1 MGLKMTKQMTV
12 TELKNLMNLSGWTH
26 EQVIT
31 INKEYDY
38 NGHVLEG
45 IAEVVSRNPNV
56 PFEIHFNEGF
66 KYNVE
71 KDELTTQ
78 KDDSLYG
85 IWWFTPELEIVD
97 NEGEKI
103 DSWDLDKQGFKPDFL
118 RSITPR
124 VIANAEEKPRMKEV
138 KKVGR
143 PRSTAEGRKKLHV
156 LSKS

>member
-1 MGLKMTKQMTV
+1 MYNYLHQINKQMGLKMTNTMRV
-12 TELKNLMNLSGWTH
+12 TELKNLMKLSGWTY

-103 DSWDLDKQGFKPDFL
+103 DSWDLDKQGFKPDF
-118 RSITPR
+118 SQVDYSE
-124 VIANAEEKPRMKEV
+124 VIANA
-138 KKVGR
+138 KK
-143 PRSTAEGRKKLHV
+143 SQE
-156 LSKS
+156 

>member
-1 MGLKMTKQMTV
+1 MTKKMTVNDIKS
-12 TELKNLMNLSGWTH
+12 LMNLSGWTH

-31 INKEYDY
+31 INNEYDDT
-38 NGHVLEG
+38 VEG

-85 IWWFTPELEIVD
+85 IWWFTPEMEIVD

-103 DSWDLDKQGFKPDFL
+103 DSWDLDNQGFKLEFSNVDY
-118 RSITPR
+118 SEI
-124 VIANAEEKPRMKEV
+124 IENA
-138 KKVGR
+138 
-143 PRSTAEGRKKLHV
+143 
-156 LSKS
+156 KSSQE

>member
-1 MGLKMTKQMTV
+1 MTKKMTV
-12 TELKNLMNLSGWTH
+12 NDLKSLMNLSGWTH

-31 INKEYDY
+31 INNEYDDT
-38 NGHVLEG
+38 VEG

-56 PFEIHFNEGF
+56 PLEIHFNEGF

-85 IWWFTPELEIVD
+85 IWWFTPEMEIVD

-103 DSWDLDKQGFKPDFL
+103 DSWDLDNQGFKLEFSNVDY
-118 RSITPR
+118 SEI
-124 VIANAEEKPRMKEV
+124 IENA
-138 KKVGR
+138 
-143 PRSTAEGRKKLHV
+143 
-156 LSKS
+156 KSSQE

>member
-1 MGLKMTKQMTV
+1 MTKKMTV
-12 TELKNLMNLSGWTH
+12 NDLKSLMNLSGWTH

-31 INKEYDY
+31 INNEYDDT
-38 NGHVLEG
+38 VEG

-85 IWWFTPELEIVD
+85 IWWFTTEMEIVD

-103 DSWDLDKQGFKPDFL
+103 DSWDLDNQGFKLEFSNVDY
-118 RSITPR
+118 SETIE
-124 VIANAEEKPRMKEV
+124 NA
-138 KKVGR
+138 
-143 PRSTAEGRKKLHV
+143 
-156 LSKS
+156 KSSQE

>member
-1 MGLKMTKQMTV
+1 MTIIHLQMCNYLHQINKQMGLKMTNTMRV
-12 TELKNLMNLSGWTH
+12 TELKNLMKLSGWTH

-103 DSWDLDKQGFKPDFL
+103 DSWDLDKQGFKPDF
-118 RSITPR
+118 SQVDYSE
-124 VIANAEEKPRMKEV
+124 VIANA
-138 KKVGR
+138 KK
-143 PRSTAEGRKKLHV
+143 SQE
-156 LSKS
+156 

>member
-1 MGLKMTKQMTV
+1 MTV
-12 TELKNLMNLSGWTH
+12 NDLKSLMNLSGWTH

-31 INKEYDY
+31 INNEYDDT
-38 NGHVLEG
+38 VEG

-85 IWWFTPELEIVD
+85 IWWFTPEMEIVD

-103 DSWDLDKQGFKPDFL
+103 DSWDLDNQGFKLEFSNVDY
-118 RSITPR
+118 SETIE
-124 VIANAEEKPRMKEV
+124 NA
-138 KKVGR
+138 
-143 PRSTAEGRKKLHV
+143 
-156 LSKS
+156 KSSQE

>member
-85 IWWFTPELEIVD
+85 MWWFTPELEIVD

-103 DSWDLDKQGFKPDFL
+103 DSWDLDKQGFKPDF
-118 RSITPR
+118 SQVDYSE
-124 VIANAEEKPRMKEV
+124 VIANA
-138 KKVGR
+138 KK
-143 PRSTAEGRKKLHV
+143 SQE
-156 LSKS
+156 

>member
-1 MGLKMTKQMTV
+1 MTKKMTV
-12 TELKNLMNLSGWTH
+12 NDLKSLMNLSGWTH
-26 EQVIT
+26 EQVLT
-31 INKEYDY
+31 INNEYDDT
-38 NGHVLEG
+38 VEG

-85 IWWFTPELEIVD
+85 IWWFTPEMEIVD

-103 DSWDLDKQGFKPDFL
+103 DSWDLDNQGFKLEFSNVDY
-118 RSITPR
+118 SETIE
-124 VIANAEEKPRMKEV
+124 NA
-138 KKVGR
+138 
-143 PRSTAEGRKKLHV
+143 
-156 LSKS
+156 KSSQE

>member
-1 MGLKMTKQMTV
+1 MTKKMTV
-12 TELKNLMNLSGWTH
+12 NDLKSLMNLSGWTH

-31 INKEYDY
+31 INNEYDDT
-38 NGHVLEG
+38 VEG

-66 KYNVE
+66 KYNIE

-85 IWWFTPELEIVD
+85 IWWFTPEMEIVD

-103 DSWDLDKQGFKPDFL
+103 DSWDLDNQGFKLEFSNVDY
-118 RSITPR
+118 SEI
-124 VIANAEEKPRMKEV
+124 IENA
-138 KKVGR
+138 
-143 PRSTAEGRKKLHV
+143 
-156 LSKS
+156 KSSQE

>member
-1 MGLKMTKQMTV
+1 MTKQMTV
-12 TELKNLMNLSGWTH
+12 NELKNLMKLSGWTH

-31 INKEYDY
+31 INNEYDEIT
-38 NGHVLEG
+38 EG

-66 KYNVE
+66 KYDAE

-85 IWWFTPELEIVD
+85 IWWFMPELEIVD

-103 DSWDLDKQGFKPDFL
+103 DSWDLDQQGFKSEFSNVDY
-118 RSITPR
+118 SK
-124 VIANAEEKPRMKEV
+124 VIENAKESEE
-138 KKVGR
+138 
-143 PRSTAEGRKKLHV
+143 
-156 LSKS
+156 

>member
-78 KDDSLYG
+78 RESSFYG

-103 DSWDLDKQGFKPDFL
+103 DSWDLDKQGFKPDF
-118 RSITPR
+118 SQVDYSE
-124 VIANAEEKPRMKEV
+124 VIANA
-138 KKVGR
+138 KK
-143 PRSTAEGRKKLHV
+143 SQE
-156 LSKS
+156 